1 VDYSRRATDTVSPAT
16 SGHAL
21 SEYRNL
27 LRRRRVYPA
36 TIVPVCVLGAVI
48 IAFSLPVTYRATGTI
63 MLQPSEIPQDVVT
76 ATARRTHDDAPSPD
90 QAQQEVELL
99 RRRVMTAEKLKQ
111 LVQEVD
117 PYPADKRAS
126 LEAKAQRVAADTSV
140 ERVDPI
146 TLKPLDESTAFS
158 IHYDNPEPL
167 MAATIAQKLVDLY
180 LTYNRRTRT
189 EQANAA
195 YEFLQS
201 QANELEGS
209 MVAQEQKLAHFKATY
224 GNSLPDRQ
232 QHNLLEMD
240 RVQRDLETTQREL
253 LMAEEKESEL
263 QLQLN
268 GLSPSL
274 TASVSDWRTQLAKLR
289 SDLAAAEQKYTPEHP
304 EIKRLKRAIDEMV
317 TKGSASLQTNGKAP
331 DNPDYL
337 SVQSQLR
344 AAQRSTA
351 TLRSAEARERR
362 DIAAYEAGLSTEP
375 NVEREYTQ
383 LQRDYD
389 NARLRYEDIQAK
401 MKNAALARSMEQEER
416 GERFALLQDP
426 VAPKRPYSPNR
437 LGIILLGM
445 VLGFG
450 VALGC
455 VTAAD
460 AADPT
465 VRGTAD
471 LQEITGTAAIGAIPV
486 LLSPSDLQGRKLRW
500 SSALAVFAVAVAVA
514 LTLMLVRSR

>member
-1 VDYSRRATDTVSPAT
+1 MDSNRRITDAVAPANT
-16 SGHAL
+16 GRAL
-21 SEYRNL
+21 GEYRNL
-27 LRRRRVYPA
+27 LRRRRIYPL
-36 TIVPVCVLGAVI
+36 TIIPASVLGAVF
-48 IAFSLPVTYRATGTI
+48 IAFYLPASYRATGTI
-63 MLQPSEIPQDVVT
+63 MLQPSDIPAEMVSPIVRR
-76 ATARRTHDDAPSPD
+76 TAREDVPPD

-99 RRRVMTAEKLKQ
+99 RRRVMTPEKLLQ

-117 PYPADKRAS
+117 PYPADKRSS
-126 LEAKAQRVAADTSV
+126 LDAKAQRIASDTSV

-158 IHYDNPEPL
+158 IHYDNPQPL
-167 MAATIAQKLVDLY
+167 MAAAIAQKLVDLY
-180 LTYNRRTRT
+180 LTYNRRTRA

-195 YEFLQS
+195 YDFLQT
-201 QANELEGS
+201 QAKELEAS
-209 MVAQEQKLAHFKATY
+209 MVAQEQKLARFKASY

-232 QHNLLEMD
+232 QHNLAEID
-240 RVQRDLETTQREL
+240 RLQRDLEETQREL

-268 GLSPSL
+268 GLSPSM

-289 SDLAAAEQKYTPEHP
+289 SDLAAAEEKYTPEHP
-304 EIKRLKRAIDEMV
+304 EIKRLRRAIDDMV
-317 TKGSASLQTNGKAP
+317 TKGSASLKSNGRAP

-337 SVQSQLR
+337 AVQSQLR
-344 AAQRSTA
+344 AAQHLVA
-351 TLRSAEARERR
+351 TLRSAEAREHRE
-362 DIAAYEAGLSTEP
+362 IAGYEAGLSTEP

-389 NARLRYEDIQAK
+389 NARLRYEDIQGK
-401 MKNAALARSMEQEER
+401 MKNAALARTMEQEER
-416 GERFALLQDP
+416 GERFILLRDP

-437 LGIILLGM
+437 LGIILLGI

-455 VTAAD
+455 ITVADVT
-460 AADPT
+460 DPT

-471 LQEITGTAAIGAIPV
+471 LQEITGGPAIGAIPV
-486 LLSPSDLQGRKLRW
+486 LLSPDDLQGRKLRW
-500 SSALAVFAVAVAVA
+500 SSALVLFVFAIAVAG
-514 LTLMLVRSR
+514 MLVLIR

>member
-1 VDYSRRATDTVSPAT
+1 MDYNRPATDVVSPAST
-16 SGHAL
+16 GHTL
-21 SEYRNL
+21 DEYRNL
-27 LRRRRVYPA
+27 LRRRRIYPA
-36 TIVPVCVLGAVI
+36 TIIPLSVLGAVC
-48 IAFSLPVTYRATGTI
+48 IAFYLPVSYRATGTI
-63 MLQPSEIPQDVVT
+63 MLQSSEIAADVV
-76 ATARRTHDDAPSPD
+76 ASAPHRQHDEPADH
-90 QAQQEVELL
+90 AQQEVELL
-99 RRRVMTAEKLKQ
+99 RRRVMTPDKLRQ

-117 PYPADKRAS
+117 PYPADKRSS
-126 LEAKAQRVAADTSV
+126 LEAKAQRVADDTSV

-158 IHYDNPEPL
+158 IHYDNPQPL
-167 MAATIAQKLVDLY
+167 LAASVAQKLVDLY

-189 EQANAA
+189 EQANEA

-201 QANELEGS
+201 QAKELEAS

-232 QHNLLEMD
+232 QHNLLQID
-240 RVQRDLETTQREL
+240 RVQRDLEQTQHEL

-268 GLSPSL
+268 NLSPSM
-274 TASVSDWRTQLAKLR
+274 TASMSDWRTQLAKLR
-289 SDLAAAEQKYTPEHP
+289 SDLAAAEEKYTPEHP

-317 TKGSASLQTNGKAP
+317 SKGSASLRTNGQAP

-337 SVQSQLR
+337 AVQSQLR
-344 AAQRSTA
+344 AAQRAVA
-351 TLRSAEARERR
+351 TLRAAEARERR
-362 DIAAYEAGLSTEP
+362 DIAAYESGLSTEP

-401 MKNAALARSMEQEER
+401 MKNAALARTLEQEER
-416 GERFALLQDP
+416 GDRFTLLQGP
-426 VAPKRPYSPNR
+426 VAPKKPYSPNR

-445 VLGFG
+445 VLGVVIAF
-450 VALGC
+450 GC
-455 VTAAD
+455 VTAVD

-465 VRGTAD
+465 VRGTRD
-471 LQEITGTAAIGAIPV
+471 LQEITGGSAIGAIPV
-486 LLSPSDLQGRKLRW
+486 LLNPSDLQGRKLRW
-500 SSALAVFAVAVAVA
+500 GSALGLFAVAVAVA
-514 LTLMLVRSR
+514 VALMLIRST

>member
-1 VDYSRRATDTVSPAT
+1 MDYNRRATDAASPANT
-16 SGHAL
+16 GHAL
-21 SEYRNL
+21 GEYRNL
-27 LRRRRVYPA
+27 LRRRRVYPL
-36 TIVPVCVLGAVI
+36 TIIPVSVLGAVC
-48 IAFSLPVTYRATGTI
+48 IAFYLPVSYRATGTI
-63 MLQPSEIPQDVVT
+63 MLEPSEIPAEMVSS
-76 ATARRTHDDAPSPD
+76 TARRMHDDTSEH
-90 QAQQEVELL
+90 AQQEVELL
-99 RRRVMTAEKLKQ
+99 RRRVMTPERLRQ

-117 PYPADKRAS
+117 PYPADRHSS
-126 LEAKAQRVAADTSV
+126 LEAKAQRVADDTSV

-158 IHYDNPEPL
+158 IHYDNPQPL
-167 MAATIAQKLVDLY
+167 LAAAIAQKLVDLY

-195 YEFLQS
+195 YEFLQT
-201 QANELEGS
+201 QAKEVEGS
-209 MVAQEQKLAHFKATY
+209 MVAQEQKLARFKAKY

-232 QHNLLEMD
+232 QHNLLEID
-240 RVQRDLETTQREL
+240 RLQRDLQETQREL
-253 LMAEEKESEL
+253 VIAEEKQSEL
-263 QLQLN
+263 QLQLTS
-268 GLSPSL
+268 LSPSM
-274 TASVSDWRTQLAKLR
+274 TASISDWRTQLAKLR
-289 SDLAAAEQKYTPEHP
+289 SELAAAEEKYTPEHP

-317 TKGSASLQTNGKAP
+317 TKGSASLQANGHVP

-337 SVQSQLR
+337 AAQSQLR
-344 AAQRSTA
+344 AAQRSVA
-351 TLRSAEARERR
+351 ALRAAEARERR
-362 DIAAYEAGLSTEP
+362 DIDRYEAGLSTEP

-383 LQRDYD
+383 LQRDYE

-401 MKNAALARSMEQEER
+401 MKNAALTRTMEEEER
-416 GERFALLQDP
+416 GERFTLLQGP

-437 LGIILLGM
+437 LGIILLGV

-455 VTAAD
+455 VTAVD

-471 LQEITGTAAIGAIPV
+471 LQEITGGPAIGAIPV

-500 SSALAVFAVAVAVA
+500 SSALALFAVAIVVAV
-514 LTLMLVRSR
+514 TLVLIR

>member
-1 VDYSRRATDTVSPAT
+1 MDYNRRVTDTVAPTNSA
-16 SGHAL
+16 GHAL
-21 SEYRNL
+21 GQYRNL
-27 LRRRRVYPA
+27 LRRRRLYPL
-36 TIVPVCVLGAVI
+36 TIIPASVLGAVF
-48 IAFSLPVTYRATGTI
+48 IAFYLPVSYRATGTI
-63 MLQPSEIPQDVVT
+63 MLQPSDIPAEMVSATVRR
-76 ATARRTHDDAPSPD
+76 TARDDVAPD

-99 RRRVMTAEKLKQ
+99 RRRVMSPDKLLD
-111 LVQEVD
+111 LVKETD
-117 PYPADKRAS
+117 PYPEDKHAS
-126 LEAKAQRVAADTSV
+126 LEAKAQRVAGDTSV

-158 IHYDNPEPL
+158 IHYDNPKPL
-167 MAATIAQKLVDLY
+167 MAATIDQKLVDLY

-189 EQANAA
+189 EQANNA
-195 YEFLQS
+195 YEFLQN
-201 QANELEGS
+201 QAKELETS

-232 QHNLLEMD
+232 QHNLAEID
-240 RVQRDLETTQREL
+240 RVQRDLEATEREL
-253 LMAEEKESEL
+253 LLAEEKESEL

-268 GLSPSL
+268 SLSPSM

-289 SDLAAAEQKYTPEHP
+289 SDLAAAEEKYTPEHP

-317 TKGSASLQTNGKAP
+317 AKGSASLKTNGQAP

-344 AAQRSTA
+344 AAQRSVA
-351 TLRSAEARERR
+351 TLRGAETRERR
-362 DIAAYEAGLSTEP
+362 DIGAYEAGLSTEP

-389 NARLRYEDIQAK
+389 NARLRYEDIQGK
-401 MKNAALARSMEQEER
+401 MKNAALARVVEQEAR
-416 GERFALLQDP
+416 GERFTLLQGP
-426 VAPKRPYSPNR
+426 VTPKRPYSPNR
-437 LGIILLGM
+437 LGIIFLGV
-445 VLGFG
+445 VLGLG

-471 LQEITGTAAIGAIPV
+471 LQEITGGPAIGAIPV
-486 LLSPSDLQGRKLRW
+486 LLSPDDLRVRKLRW
-500 SSALAVFAVAVAVA
+500 SSALVLFAFVIMVAG
-514 LTLMLVRSR
+514 MLVLVR